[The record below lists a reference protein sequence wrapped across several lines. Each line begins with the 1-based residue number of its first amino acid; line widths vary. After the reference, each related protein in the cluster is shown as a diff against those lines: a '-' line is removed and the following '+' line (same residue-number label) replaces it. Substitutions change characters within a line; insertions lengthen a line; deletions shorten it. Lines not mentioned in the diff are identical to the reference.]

1 MSYRTTYT
9 DDAKQDAKDIVTYLA
24 QFYASTARNFKTIL
38 TERVNALK
46 TMPLMCPTYE
56 NAPFFRRM
64 VLGDY
69 LLFSDVDEERKLITV
84 HRIFHHAR
92 DIERL
97 MTEHRVRK

>member
-9 DDAKQDAKDIVTYLA
+9 DDAKQDAIDIVTYLA
-24 QFYASTARNFKTIL
+24 QFHASAARNFKTIL
-38 TERVNALK
+38 TERVNTLK
-46 TMPLMCPTYE
+46 TMPLLYPKYE
-56 NAPFFRRM
+56 SDPFFRRM

-69 LLFSDVDEERKLITV
+69 LLFYDVDEELKLVTV

-97 MTEHRVRK
+97 MAEHRVRK

>member
-9 DDAKQDAKDIVTYLA
+9 DDAKQDAINIVAYLA
-24 QFYASTARNFKTIL
+24 QFYASTARDFKTVL

-46 TMPLMCPTYE
+46 TMPLLYPIYE
-56 NAPFFRRM
+56 NDPFFRRM

-69 LLFSDVDEERKLITV
+69 LLFYDVDEERKLITV

-92 DIERL
+92 DIEQL
-97 MTEHRVRK
+97 MAEHRVKK

>member
-1 MSYRTTYT
+1 MSYQATYS
-9 DDAKQDAKDIVTYLA
+9 DDAKQDAKEIVTYLA
-24 QFYASTARNFKTIL
+24 QFYASTARNFKTML

-46 TMPLMCPTYE
+46 TTPLIYPAYE
-56 NAPFFRRM
+56 NDMFFRRM

-69 LLFSDVDEERKLITV
+69 LLFYNVDEERKLITV

-97 MTEHRVRK
+97 IAERRMRE